1 MIGDTNGKT
10 NFPHKIISTNR
21 QVSSLRK
28 AFTSSSSSNIK
39 LSKTK
44 ICVIIQSGRFLGKRL
59 GTLVKVG
66 LPLMKNAIKLLA
78 KCFLIPI
85 VLTTEAST
93 TDAGIHKKI
102 IILGRITLIIEDIMK
117 IVKSLEGSG
126 LLKKRLMK
134 QSKTNQQNKKIDFL
148 TCYYVH
154 SVIVY

>member
-44 ICVIIQSGRFLGKRL
+44 ICVIIQSGRFLDKRL

-93 TDAGIHKKI
+93 TDAGIHKK
-102 IILGRITLIIEDIMK
+102 
-117 IVKSLEGSG
+117 
-126 LLKKRLMK
+126 LL
-134 QSKTNQQNKKIDFL
+134 FWEE
-148 TCYYVH
+148 
-154 SVIVY
+154 